1 MLEGAAQAIDDN
13 GKGKTLT
20 ILLLRGPY
28 ISEYADI
35 ASILAF
41 TARKKGYKVNVFL
54 YLDGA
59 WLQHIKGFKEFS
71 NPGDWLKRAIRKG
84 AVVRACERCSS
95 ARDLTPDDIMKGIE
109 QSGLY
114 SFVDMLAESDRVL
127 TFTG

>member
-1 MLEGAAQAIDDN
+1 MLDDKIGSAAKTQKD
-13 GKGKTLT
+13 KTLT

-28 ISEYADI
+28 VSEYADI
-35 ASILAF
+35 ASVLAL

-59 WLQHIKGFKEFS
+59 WMQHLKGFKEFS

-84 AVVRACERCSS
+84 AVVRACERCSA
-95 ARDLTPDDIMKGIE
+95 ARDLTKEDCIEGVE

-114 SFVDMLAESDRVL
+114 SFVDMMAESDRVL